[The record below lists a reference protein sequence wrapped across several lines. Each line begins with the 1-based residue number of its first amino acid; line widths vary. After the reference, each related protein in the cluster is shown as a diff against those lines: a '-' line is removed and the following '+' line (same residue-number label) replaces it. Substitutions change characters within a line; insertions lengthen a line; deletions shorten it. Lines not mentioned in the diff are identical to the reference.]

1 VAQNHFEPDSYL
13 EFVRLEIPEYDEL
26 EETVAEAASTSA
38 AARILDLGAGT
49 GETARR
55 VLERHPGASIVLVDS
70 SAEMLAAA
78 REALAEDRVESV
90 LVQRLEDP
98 LPPGPFDLV
107 VSALAVHHLESA
119 DKQVLFERIAGVLKP
134 GGRFVLADVIVPRDP
149 GLASTPV
156 ISEFDRPDRL
166 DDQLAWMGEA
176 GLEPSV
182 LWTNGDLAVIAAR
195 RPEME
200 AA

>member
-1 VAQNHFEPDSYL
+1 VSQNHFEPDSYL

-26 EETVAEAASTSA
+26 EETVAEAASTPA
-38 AARILDLGAGT
+38 AARILDLGSGT

-119 DKQVLFERIAGVLKP
+119 DKQVLFQRIAEVLKP
-134 GGRFVLADVIVPRDP
+134 RGRFVLADVIVPQDP
-149 GLASTPV
+149 ELASTPV
-156 ISEFDRPDRL
+156 SSEFDRPDRL
-166 DDQLAWMGEA
+166 DDQLAWIGEA
-176 GLEPSV
+176 GLEPHV
-182 LWTNGDLAVIAAR
+182 LWTRDDLAVIAAHR
-195 RPEME
+195 LKKEID
-200 AA
+200 